1 MTNLAV
7 EQLFE
12 LGVLL
17 ITAIVYI
24 IAHYLCYGLALL
36 ISGQKSGVIRG
47 FIQGFLLV
55 GLFAV
60 SVIFFFNGRLKAY
73 QIITYIFVVF
83 AIVRI
88 IELIKNRFNRNK
100 TKANIA
106 DKDNKKVAEK

>member
-17 ITAIVYI
+17 VTAIVYI

-47 FIQGFLLV
+47 FIQGVLLIS
-55 GLFAV
+55 LFAV
-60 SVIFFFNGRLKAY
+60 SVIFFFNGRIKAY
-73 QIITYIFVVF
+73 QIITYMFVVF
-83 AIVRI
+83 AIIKI
-88 IELIKNRFNRNK
+88 IGLIKSKFNH
-100 TKANIA
+100 
-106 DKDNKKVAEK
+106 KKVKTDNEKKDSAAIAEK